1 MIPHVIWPSSLAFA
15 SALPLCMFAQTP
27 DPQSPQ
33 ARIAQMLNESPG
45 AWTPAQIANMER
57 LRDAALNDPYAL
69 TELRHLTDNIGP
81 RLAGSPQAQ
90 HAVEW
95 VAEEMRALGAT
106 VTIEKTTVPH
116 WVRGEETAELT
127 GVARHDTEDDAEDRA
142 DGAGRQRRD
151 AEGRHQQRRWLSS
164 IRSPI

>member
-1 MIPHVIWPSSLAFA
+1 MPRIFLAFSLVLA
-15 SALPLCMFAQTP
+15 SALPLCGSA
-27 DPQSPQ
+27 QSPQ
-33 ARIAQMLNESPG
+33 SRIARMMSESPG

-57 LRDAALNDPYAL
+57 LRDAALTDPYAL

-95 VAEEMRALGAT
+95 VADEMRALGAT

-116 WVRGEETAELT
+116 WVRGEETAE
-127 GVARHDTEDDAEDRA
+127 
-142 DGAGRQRRD
+142 
-151 AEGRHQQRRWLSS
+151 
-164 IRSPI
+164 